1 MAENTM
7 AQYGSAGQQQRIAAE
22 MHVTDDFVADRE
34 IERRIAFLAQYLRA
48 SGLKTYVLGI
58 SGGVDSS
65 TAGRLAQLAVE
76 RLRADHYD
84 ARFVAVRLPY
94 GIQQDEADAQQALAF
109 IRADENLTIDVKP
122 AADAMLA
129 SLTASGMRFADHTQ
143 QDFGHGNIKA
153 RQRMI
158 AQYAVAGARAGVVI
172 GTDHAAE
179 SVMGFF
185 TKFGDG
191 GADILPLAGLNKRR
205 VRAVARAL
213 GAPDT
218 LAHKVPT
225 ADLEMLRP
233 QRPDE
238 DAYGIPY
245 DDIDDFLEG
254 KAVSAAARETVLR
267 FYESTR
273 HKRALPYTPFD
284 WPPQS

>member
-1 MAENTM
+1 M